1 MGTLQGDVKLDFSTL
16 VLIEKDR
23 DTGLIKNRLG
33 SYNAVDGAQY
43 IRKMY
48 YDGNCVNVY
57 FNTNKDVEDWQYYA
71 IFDMFEKYKF
81 NENNFEIEEVEDEY
95 NPTWIVKF
103 DYNNDHNLMENRL
116 NTLCN
121 LINTCINKVF
131 NDIEDKRQEYED

>member
-1 MGTLQGDVKLDFSTL
+1 MDFSTL